1 MNKSF
6 FDHITHAFDTPLT
19 NSVLIF
25 SLILFIIL
33 IIPMLLRKIKIPGII
48 GLILSGVLIGP
59 HGLHILAQTDA
70 VKLFSTIGLLYIM
83 FIAGLELDMN
93 EFRKTKH
100 KSGVF
105 GFYTFIVPI
114 LVGFPV
120 CYYLLQFDLGASL
133 LVSSMFA
140 THTLVAYPIVNSYG
154 ISKNQ
159 AVAITIGGTILTDTA
174 VLIILAIIVGSTQ
187 GHLDQQF
194 WVRLTVSIAVFLGIM
209 FGIVPKIAKWFFQKV
224 EGEKTSHY
232 IFVLLVVFFA
242 AFMAEVSGLEPI
254 IGAFIAG
261 LALNKFIPHSSALMN
276 RIEFIGN
283 AIFIPFFL
291 ISVGMIVNVKV
302 LYEGPE
308 AIIVAGTLT
317 LISVCGKWLAA
328 WFTQLSFKYSA
339 AQRQV
344 IYGLSGSHAAATLA
358 IIMVGYENHIVDENV
373 LNATILLILST
384 CIIASMVTEAASKK
398 VVLAGDQ
405 DIVSDERDV
414 IRDEHLLVPIANLNN
429 MEILLDFATLIK
441 NKKSLHPVTILTVV
455 PNNEMAEANL
465 KKARKNLDST
475 AKYASGSEIE
485 VNMMA
490 TIDYNIAGGISRASR
505 EVLADSILI
514 GWPSQTGIIEKMV
527 GEKTES
533 ILNRTDINIFM
544 CHFDKPF
551 VTNTRITLI
560 CPPMAEDEKGFTYWL
575 NKVGLLAVEL
585 TLPVICV
592 ANGRSIEAVQR
603 YLKRNK
609 INCDIRFVAHQ
620 DWDNLS
626 TLSSYITDNDLLI
639 FVSAR
644 IGEVSYNS
652 EFNGIPKKLTRMY
665 ANNNKI
671 LVYPSRRATSVFDN
685 YDEVSAMSSNR
696 GYTRLQ
702 RVGKELGSILKLRTK
717 KFPDANTKSDDN
729 NKNNL

>member
-6 FDHITHAFDTPLT
+6 FEHIAHAFDTPLT
-19 NSVLIF
+19 NAVLIF

-33 IIPMLLRKIKIPGII
+33 LAPMLLRKIKIPGII

-59 HGLHILAQTDA
+59 HGLNILAQSDA

-93 EFRKTKH
+93 EFRKTRH
-100 KSGVF
+100 KSIVF
-105 GFYTFIVPI
+105 GIYTFLVPI
-114 LVGFPV
+114 MIGYPV
-120 CYYLLQFDLGASL
+120 CYYLLGFDVWASI

-140 THTLVAYPIVNSYG
+140 THTLVAYPVVNSYG

-174 VLIILAIIVGSTQ
+174 VLIILAVIVGSSQ

-194 WVRLTVSIAVFLGIM
+194 WMRLALSFAIFLGIM
-209 FGIVPKIAKWFFQKV
+209 FGIVPRIAKWFFQKV
-224 EGEKTSHY
+224 ESEKTSHY
-232 IFVLLVVFFA
+232 IFVLLIVFFA
-242 AFMAEVSGLEPI
+242 AFMAEIAGLEPI
-254 IGAFIAG
+254 IGAFVAG

-291 ISVGMIVNVKV
+291 ISVGMIVDINVLFK
-302 LYEGPE
+302 GPE
-308 AIIVAGTLT
+308 ALIVAGTLT
-317 LISVCGKWLAA
+317 LVAVCGKWIAA
-328 WFTQLSFKYSA
+328 WFTQHTFKYST

-344 IYGLSGSHAAATLA
+344 IFGLSSAHAAATLA
-358 IIMVGYENHIVDENV
+358 IVMVGYENEIIDEAV
-373 LNATILLILST
+373 LNGTILLILVT
-384 CIIASMVTEAASKK
+384 CIIASIATENASKK
-398 VVLAGDQ
+398 VVLSGEQ
-405 DIVSDERDV
+405 DVIVEEKDV

-429 MEILLDFATLIK
+429 MEMLLDFATMIK
-441 NKKSLHPVTILTVV
+441 NKKSPHPVTILSVV
-455 PNNEMAEANL
+455 PNNELAEANL

-505 EVLADSILI
+505 EVLADSILL

-544 CHFDKPF
+544 CHFGKPF
-551 VTNTRITLI
+551 ISDNRITLI
-560 CPPMAEDEKGFTYWL
+560 CPPMAEDEKGFSYWL
-575 NKVGLLAVEL
+575 NKVGQLAVEL
-585 TLPVICV
+585 TLPIQGI
-592 ANGRSIEAVQR
+592 ANHRSMEAIKN
-603 YLKRNK
+603 YLKKNK
-609 INCDIRFVAHQ
+609 INCTIKFVEWN
-620 DWDNLS
+620 DWDELANL
-626 TLSSYITDNDLLI
+626 TAYVKDNDLLI
-639 FVSAR
+639 FISAR
-644 IGEVSYNS
+644 VGEVSYHRA
-652 EFNGIPKKLTRMY
+652 FNGIPKKLARQYTR
-665 ANNNKI
+665 NNRI
-671 LVYPSRRATSVFDN
+671 LIYPSRRPTSVFDN
-685 YDEVSAMSSNR
+685 YDEVSAMSANG

-702 RVGKELGSILKLRTK
+702 RVGKSLGSVLTMKNK
-717 KFPDANTKSDDN
+717 KFSNVKRE
-729 NKNNL
+729 K